1 MGKVRFRYKTSNQV
15 RCSLLIGLLENLGSM
30 IGGKPPFF
38 TVIDKFNSLQ
48 LVEKLGVDVH
58 IVKEA
63 DFEDPA
69 MVNAIE
75 SGKTGQH
82 ISVDELMLGFK

>member
-1 MGKVRFRYKTSNQV
+1 
-15 RCSLLIGLLENLGSM
+15 
-30 IGGKPPFF
+30 
-38 TVIDKFNSLQ
+38 VIDKFNSLQ